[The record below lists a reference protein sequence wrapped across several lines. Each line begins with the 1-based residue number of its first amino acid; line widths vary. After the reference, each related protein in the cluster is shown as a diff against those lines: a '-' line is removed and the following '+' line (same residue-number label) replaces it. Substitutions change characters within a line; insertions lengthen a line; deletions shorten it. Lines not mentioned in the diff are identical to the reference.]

1 MYFTS
6 GSDRAFEQLMQGKPG
21 FDHYDS
27 GEAVTPE
34 DCGTC
39 RFYRPHWKYQFCVY
53 AECPYQPGKLTAYD
67 AVTFRV
73 KGVENMAVFRVERN
87 KGYTVMS
94 NHHLRNKDLSL
105 KAKGLLSQMLSLPE
119 DWDYTLKGLSGKPI
133 ATEAPYGYVKDPD
146 NKDFW
151 IIDEEAAAVVRLIF
165 RLFIGGKNRN
175 QIAVHL
181 KNEQIPTP
189 TFYMKDRG
197 RGTCKNK
204 TLNEDNRYK
213 WNKATLTHI
222 LTRQEYCGDVVN
234 FKTTKHFRDKR
245 NHYVDRSQWHIT
257 ENVHEPIID
266 RTDFE
271 NVQRILENAPV
282 KRPNGDGEIHPL
294 SGLLFCKDCG
304 AKMHIRIDYRN
315 GGKRHVAY
323 CSEYHKGKAKN
334 PKCSS
339 PHIMDADLLM
349 QTVADVLKKIA
360 EYSISNRAEFE
371 ALVKKSL
378 AMQQT
383 DKTKKQQK
391 RIPQITT
398 RLEQIDKV
406 LNKLYEDNAL
416 GTIPQDRYEQMSQ
429 KYSEEY
435 YSLKAELEQLREQL
449 SAFENAGRRAQ
460 KFVKLIDRYA
470 DFTDLTPTIL
480 NEFISRIEV
489 HERDK
494 KRAKQAIQHI
504 GIYFNH
510 IGRFENELT
519 QLAEPTE
526 QEIRQMREEIE
537 EARKEKSR
545 AYHRNYSREYRARNL
560 EKRREYDRIKAR
572 EYRAK
577 KKAQAAAALS
587 AP

>member
-1 MYFTS
+1 MLIIRLTLFRPKPWFCTS
-6 GSDRAFEQLMQGKPG
+6 SIVLFFWVWVVDKLSADTLLNILVFCAIFSLALFSPIDSERCHLNTDQKKQYRIITIFITIIFWVIYELLLYMEFE
-21 FDHYDS
+21 
-27 GEAVTPE
+27 
-34 DCGTC
+34 
-39 RFYRPHWKYQFCVY
+39 VY
-53 AECPYQPGKLTAYD
+53 AVCIAEGIMLTAILQIPC
-67 AVTFRV
+67 VV
-73 KGVENMAVFRVERN
+73 KKYERN
-87 KGYTVMS
+87 
-94 NHHLRNKDLSL
+94 L
-105 KAKGLLSQMLSLPE
+105 
-119 DWDYTLKGLSGKPI
+119 
-133 ATEAPYGYVKDPD
+133 
-146 NKDFW
+146 
-151 IIDEEAAAVVRLIF
+151 
-165 RLFIGGKNRN
+165 
-175 QIAVHL
+175 
-181 KNEQIPTP
+181 
-189 TFYMKDRG
+189 
-197 RGTCKNK
+197 TCKNK

-334 PKCSS
+334 PKCHS

-349 QTVADVLKKIA
+349 QTIAEVLKKI
-360 EYSISNRAEFE
+360 EDYSISNRAEFE
-371 ALVKKSL
+371 ALVKKNL

-383 DKTKKQQK
+383 DQTKKQQK

-435 YSLKAELEQLREQL
+435 YALKAELATLQEQL
-449 SAFENAGRRAQ
+449 SAYENAGGRAQ
-460 KFVKLIDRYA
+460 KFLKLTERHA
-470 DFTDLTPTIL
+470 AFTELTPAIL

-489 HERDK
+489 HERDQ
-494 KRAKQAIQHI
+494 KRARYAIQHI
-504 GIYFNH
+504 SIYFNY
-510 IGRFENELT
+510 IGKFENEVT

-537 EARKEKSR
+537 EAKKEKSR
-545 AYHRNYSREYRARNL
+545 AYHRQYSREYRARNL
-560 EKRREYDRIKAR
+560 EKQREYDRMKAR
-572 EYRAK
+572 EYRARR
-577 KKAQAAAALS
+577 KAQAAAAQ
-587 AP
+587 PTQ